1 MRWIQGYVHQFIFI
15 YRQCGPVPI
24 GDPGKGLLEK
34 GNLHINTLNRVQSTV
49 KYRIRRRRH
58 FKALHDIRYGLLD
71 GPNLRH

>member
-1 MRWIQGYVHQFIFI
+1 M
-15 YRQCGPVPI
+15 PI
-24 GDPGKGLLEK
+24 GDLGKGLLEK